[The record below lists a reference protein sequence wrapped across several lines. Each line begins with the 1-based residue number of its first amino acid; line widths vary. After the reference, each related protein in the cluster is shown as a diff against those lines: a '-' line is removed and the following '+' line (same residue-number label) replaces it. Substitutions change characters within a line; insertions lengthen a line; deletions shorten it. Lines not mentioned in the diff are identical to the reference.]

1 MKKLYKINNTKL
13 KKIIFKILKINYNNI
28 SY

>member
-1 MKKLYKINNTKL
+1 MRKLYKINNTKL

>member
-28 SY
+28 LY